1 MKNII
6 KVNTTVLL
14 MFILGL
20 ITAIQV
26 KSFNPDNIFVTLGS
40 IKELEYQLDTEKI
53 EIEKIEK
60 IILEKEQ
67 NIAKYELA
75 LNENGSIKNLM
86 KKELEDLKTSSGMKN
101 LSGPG
106 VIVRLKDGSRDIEFG
121 ETANDIIVHD
131 KDVLELVNDLKSAGA
146 EAISINGERVI
157 TISEIKCAGPTITI
171 NKSTYGQPF
180 VIKAIGNPL
189 HLEAAVRA
197 PGSYAYILKEVWGID
212 VQTHV
217 VDDILIPKYS
227 GDVYFR
233 YIKEGD

>member
-1 MKNII
+1 
-6 KVNTTVLL
+6 
-14 MFILGL
+14 MFILGF
-20 ITAIQV
+20 ITAVQV

-40 IKELEYQLDTEKI
+40 IKELEYQLDMQKI
-53 EIEKIEK
+53 EIEKMEK
-60 IILEKEQ
+60 LILEKEQ

-86 KKELEDLKTSSGMKN
+86 KKELEDLKASVGMKE

-106 VIVRLKDGSRDIEFG
+106 VVVRLKDGSRDVEFG
-121 ETANDIIVHD
+121 KENDVIVHD
-131 KDVLELVNDLKSAGA
+131 KDVLELVSDLKAAGA

-157 TISEIKCAGPTITI
+157 TTSEIKCAGPTITI

-180 VIKAIGNPL
+180 VIKATGNPL

-212 VQTHV
+212 VQTQV
-217 VDDILIPKYS
+217 SDDMSIPQYN

-233 YIKEGD
+233 YIEEGD

>member
-1 MKNII
+1 
-6 KVNTTVLL
+6 
-14 MFILGL
+14 MFILGF
-20 ITAIQV
+20 ITAVQV

-40 IKELEYQLDTEKI
+40 IKELEYQLDMQKI
-53 EIEKIEK
+53 EIEKMEK
-60 IILEKEQ
+60 LILEKEQ

-86 KKELEDLKTSSGMKN
+86 KKELEDLKASVGMKE

-106 VIVRLKDGSRDIEFG
+106 VVVRLKDGSRDVEFG
-121 ETANDIIVHD
+121 KENDVIVHD
-131 KDVLELVNDLKSAGA
+131 KDVLELVSDLKAAGA

-157 TISEIKCAGPTITI
+157 TTSEIKCAGPTITI

-180 VIKAIGNPL
+180 VIKATGNPL

-212 VQTHV
+212 VQTQV
-217 VDDILIPKYS
+217 SDNMSIPQYN

-233 YIKEGD
+233 YIEEGD

>member
-1 MKNII
+1 
-6 KVNTTVLL
+6 

-40 IKELEYQLDTEKI
+40 IKELEYQLDMQKI
-53 EIEKIEK
+53 EIEKMEK
-60 IILEKEQ
+60 LILEKEQ

-86 KKELEDLKTSSGMKN
+86 KKELEDLKASVGMKD

-106 VIVRLKDGSRDIEFG
+106 VVVRLKDGSRDVEFG
-121 ETANDIIVHD
+121 KENDIIVHD
-131 KDVLELVNDLKSAGA
+131 KDVLELVSDLKAAGA

-157 TISEIKCAGPTITI
+157 TTSEIKCAGPTITI

-180 VIKAIGNPL
+180 VIKATGNPL

-212 VQTHV
+212 VQTQV
-217 VDDILIPKYS
+217 SDNMSIPQYN

-233 YIKEGD
+233 YIEEGD

>member
-1 MKNII
+1 MKNRI
-6 KVNTTVLL
+6 KLNTTVLL

-40 IKELEYQLDTEKI
+40 IKELEYQLDMQKI
-53 EIEKIEK
+53 EIEKMEK
-60 IILEKEQ
+60 LILEKEQ

-86 KKELEDLKTSSGMKN
+86 KKELEDLKASVGMKD

-106 VIVRLKDGSRDIEFG
+106 VVVRLKDGSRDVEFG
-121 ETANDIIVHD
+121 KENDIIVHD
-131 KDVLELVNDLKSAGA
+131 KDVLELVSDLKAAGA

-157 TISEIKCAGPTITI
+157 TTSEIKCAGPTITI

-180 VIKAIGNPL
+180 VIKATGNPL

-212 VQTHV
+212 VQTQV
-217 VDDILIPKYS
+217 SDNMSIPQYN

-233 YIKEGD
+233 YIEEGD